1 MQRKVR
7 KNIINMPLL
16 QVNYHVAGG
25 GLRAGVV
32 LAAIALVL
40 AASGASARNGER
52 AAMVAAHN
60 TWRAK
65 VGVPALHYST
75 ALEASAQAWA
85 EHLKARNRCQPQH
98 SAPRGKY
105 GENLYW
111 ASAIRWSDGRREV
124 QKVTPQMVVES
135 WAGERADYDYADNR
149 CKPGK
154 VCGHYTQVV
163 WKDTREVGCGHAV
176 CQDSK
181 DQIWVCQY
189 APPGNVIGARPY

>member
-1 MQRKVR
+1 MG
-7 KNIINMPLL
+7 PALAFAA
-16 QVNYHVAGG
+16 VA
-25 GLRAGVV
+25 LM
-32 LAAIALVL
+32 L
-40 AASGASARNGER
+40 AASGVHARNGER

-65 VGVPALHYST
+65 VGVPGLHYSR

-85 EHLKARNRCQPQH
+85 NHLKAANRCQPQH
-98 SAPRGKY
+98 STPHGKY

-124 QKVTPQMVVES
+124 QKVTPQAVVDG
-135 WAGERADYDYADNR
+135 WASERADYNYAANR

-163 WKDTREVGCGHAV
+163 WKSTREVGCGHAV
-176 CQDSK
+176 CTDSK

-189 APPGNVIGARPY
+189 APPGNVIGDKPY